1 MENLNEN
8 VVAEEEIVEKHDEVE
23 EESVYDKISG
33 LTAEINQMER
43 MIEENIR
50 LIAEGDDVE
59 GRTYLKGHL
68 ENEVRKK
75 KAELSKLE
83 SQL

>member
-1 MENLNEN
+1 MEEFIVNEPM
-8 VVAEEEIVEKHDEVE
+8 EENE
-23 EESVYDKISG
+23 ENIYDKLMG
-33 LTAEINQMER
+33 LEAEVNQMKW

-59 GRTYLKGHL
+59 GRTFLKAHL

-75 KAELSKLE
+75 EAEIKNLQE
-83 SQL
+83 SINTQEG

>member
-1 MENLNEN
+1 MEEFIINEPI
-8 VVAEEEIVEKHDEVE
+8 EENI
-23 EESVYDKISG
+23 YDKLIG
-33 LTAEINQMER
+33 LEAEVNQMKW

-59 GRTYLKGHL
+59 GRTFLKAHL

-75 KAELSKLE
+75 EAEIKKLQVNINTQE
-83 SQL
+83 G

>member
-1 MENLNEN
+1 MEEFF
-8 VVAEEEIVEKHDEVE
+8 EIE
-23 EESVYDKISG
+23 EESIFDKLSG
-33 LTAEINQMER
+33 LTAEVNQMER

-59 GRTYLKGHL
+59 GRTYLKAHL

-75 KAELSKLE
+75 KAEIAKLE
-83 SQL
+83 N

>member
-1 MENLNEN
+1 MEEMIR
-8 VVAEEEIVEKHDEVE
+8 EFEME
-23 EESVYDKISG
+23 EESVFDKIAG
-33 LTAEINQMER
+33 LTAEVNQMER

-59 GRTYLKGHL
+59 GRTYLKSHL

-75 KAELSKLE
+75 KAEIAKLE
-83 SQL
+83 AQI

>member
-1 MENLNEN
+1 MEEMIKDIKM
-8 VVAEEEIVEKHDEVE
+8 EEEFEVE
-23 EESVYDKISG
+23 ESIYDRVAG
-33 LTAEINQMER
+33 LTAEVNQMEA

-59 GRTYLKGHL
+59 GREYLKKHL

-75 KAELSKLE
+75 KAEIAKLE
-83 SQL
+83 SQM